1 MDSTQLK
8 EQMLSMFQDLSLD
21 EKERCVKII
30 NATFHNNIKQTD
42 QSSTIEYPVT
52 LIRSQKELN
61 ELLAEFNDSWVFR
74 GQEDSRWGLLSSY
87 DRARKDLGTVEGFSS
102 DEFQPQLYIREFN
115 GIQYAKELLHKKG
128 FSNIEMLAYL
138 QHYGAPTRL
147 LDFTF
152 SFYVAFAFAFEK
164 KIRKSRAI
172 FAINL
177 EEIENQYILLKKSKE
192 SQKITYSPNTNDN
205 DQEFNIAFYY
215 DDIVDEHWRFKW
227 YNPNI
232 INKFRFIANIYIK
245 DYSEKHG
252 ETPPS
257 TIIPYLENTNN
268 PRILAQKGL
277 FLFPTSLELTFEQNF
292 SLYLEKNKDKNII
305 KKIIFS
311 EDCYSWAYN
320 LLDMT
325 NLSSRTLY
333 PDLYGLVRSISLL

>member
-1 MDSTQLK
+1 MNENEIAMKDETI
-8 EQMLSMFQDLSLD
+8 LSLP
-21 EKERCVKII
+21 VY
-30 NATFHNNIKQTD
+30 NIT
-42 QSSTIEYPVT
+42 SRE
-52 LIRSQKELN
+52 ELDA
-61 ELLAEFNDSWVFR
+61 LVRQFDDSWIFR
-74 GQEDSRWGLLSSY
+74 GQEDSKWGLLSSY
-87 DRARKDLGTVEGFSS
+87 DRARKDLETVEGFSF

-115 GIQYAKELLHKKG
+115 GIQYAKELLHKKE

-164 KIRKSRAI
+164 RIRKSRAI
-172 FAINL
+172 FAVNL
-177 EEIENQYILLKKSKE
+177 KEIENQHIFFQKSKE
-192 SQKITYSPNTNDN
+192 SQKIMHSPNTNDN

-215 DDIVDEHWRFKW
+215 DNIVDEHWRFKW
-227 YNPNI
+227 YNPNLTK
-232 INKFRFIANIYIK
+232 KFRLMANEYIK

-252 ETPPS
+252 ETTPS

-292 SLYLEKNKDKNII
+292 SLYLEKNKGKDII